1 MTARAQNRDLCRYVL
16 VGKLG
21 ISGIVGIAL
30 SIASVLL
37 ARQARGNDNLRV
49 VLRLRDLE
57 VLSRDNRAV
66 ARLKQTPVL
75 SRHRVI
81 TRQVNRNNAE
91 GRRIGRC
98 LVVAPGKVA
107 VSIQIRFLERVHVGR
122 NGIGVLAIQ
131 NGGSIAGL
139 RLFHKRK
146 LGIELVL
153 ILRSNRKIEGL
164 TSRDLGVRLIG
175 HREGDLGLRCLGARQ
190 RLIDRALVAVERNVI
205 GAGRVLD
212 LVILAVDIERARA
225 RHLQVGGQAILVG
238 NRVGAGVLD
247 VVVGKGRIDL
257 LLQCLLVGGDLLGIA
272 LDGHREVVRA
282 GKLDIA
288 ARNRNLSGQ
297 RHVSIARCARN
308 LTCLIFPAITR
319 NKQALGVGTCPFNRE
334 FLCGTRLVRKRD
346 ILGHAI
352 GGLARRV
359 ANLQGFG
366 GSVKK
371 VLQFSLVPSNLH
383 GLVGQIILGLAIAR

>member
-1 MTARAQNRDLCRYVL
+1 MVDE
-16 VGKLG
+16 LG
-21 ISGIVGIAL
+21 IRGIVGITL
-30 SIASVLL
+30 GIASVLF
-37 ARQARGNDNLRV
+37 ARQARRDCNLRV

-57 VLSRDNRAV
+57 VLGRNNGTV
-66 ARLKQTPVL
+66 ARLKQTPIL
-75 SRHRVI
+75 PGHRVI
-81 TRQVNRNNAE
+81 ARQIHRNNTK

-107 VSIQIRFLERVHVGR
+107 VGIEICLLKRVHVRR

-131 NGGSIAGL
+131 NGGSIAVL

-146 LGIELVL
+146 LGVELVL
-153 ILRSNRKIEGL
+153 VLRGNRKIEGL
-164 TSRDLGVRLIG
+164 TSRDLGVRLVG
-175 HREGDLGLRCLGARQ
+175 HREGDLGVCSLGSGQ
-190 RLIDRALVAVERNVI
+190 RLIDRALVTVERDVI
-205 GAGRVLD
+205 GAGGVLN
-212 LVILAVDIERARA
+212 LVVLAVDIERARA
-225 RHLQVGGQAILVG
+225 RHLQVGGQAVLVG
-238 NRVGAGVLD
+238 DRVGAGILD

-257 LLQCLLVGGDLLGIA
+257 LLERLLVGGDLLGIA
-272 LDGHREVVRA
+272 LDRHDKVMRA
-282 GKLDIA
+282 GKLDVA
-288 ARNRNLSGQ
+288 ARNRNLGGQ

-308 LTCLIFPAITR
+308 LTHLIFPAITR
-319 NKQALGVGTCPFNRE
+319 NKQALGVGACPFNRE

-371 VLQFSLVPSNLH
+371 VLQLSLVPSNLYR
-383 GLVGQIILGLAIAR
+383 LVRLIILGLAIA

>member
-1 MTARAQNRDLCRYVL
+1 M

-21 ISGIVGIAL
+21 IRGIVGIAL
-30 SIASVLL
+30 GIASVLL

-49 VLRLRDLE
+49 VLRLRDLQ
-57 VLSRDNRAV
+57 VLCGDNRAV
-66 ARLKQTPVL
+66 ARLKQTPIL
-75 SRHRVI
+75 PRHRI
-81 TRQVNRNNAE
+81 IARQVNRNNAE

-107 VSIQIRFLERVHVGR
+107 VGIKISLLERVHVGR
-122 NGIGVLAIQ
+122 NGIGFLAIQ

-139 RLFHKRK
+139 RLFHKGQ

-153 ILRSNRKIEGL
+153 VLRGNRKVEGL
-164 TSRDLGVRLIG
+164 ACRDLGVGLIG
-175 HREGDLGLRCLGARQ
+175 HRKGDLGLRCLGARQ
-190 RLIDRALVAVERNVI
+190 RLVDRALVAVERNVI

-238 NRVGAGVLD
+238 NRFGAGVFN

-257 LLQCLLVGGDLLGIA
+257 FLQCLLVGGDLLGIA
-272 LDGHREVVRA
+272 LDGELEVVRA

-308 LTCLIFPAITR
+308 LTRLIFPAITR
-319 NKQALGVGTCPFNRE
+319 NK
-334 FLCGTRLVRKRD
+334 
-346 ILGHAI
+346 
-352 GGLARRV
+352 
-359 ANLQGFG
+359 
-366 GSVKK
+366 
-371 VLQFSLVPSNLH
+371 
-383 GLVGQIILGLAIAR
+383 